1 MIKNPG
7 NKAIMLLALTAIALW
22 SIYAGD
28 KVTLATI
35 VGAFI
40 MMLKAD

>member
-1 MIKNPG
+1 MITTPV
-7 NKAIMLLALTAIALW
+7 NKGLLIVSLALIALW
-22 SIYAGD
+22 SMYSGD

-40 MMLKAD
+40 MYLKQD

>member
-1 MIKNPG
+1 MIENPG
-7 NKAIMLLALTAIALW
+7 NKAIMLIALSAIALW
-22 SIYAGD
+22 SIYSED

-40 MMLKAD
+40 MMLKAE

>member
-1 MIKNPG
+1 MIESPT
-7 NKAIMLLALTAIALW
+7 NKALLIVALSLIALW
-22 SIYAGD
+22 SMYSGD

-40 MMLKAD
+40 MFLKQD

>member
-1 MIKNPG
+1 MIENPG
-7 NKAIMLLALTAIALW
+7 NKAIMLVALSVIAVW
-22 SIYAGD
+22 SIYSGD